1 MEIPAEGSGPGAL
14 QLDKI
19 NGHIEFRNVHFTY
32 PGATEAALNGI
43 SFQVRP
49 GEKVALLGRVGS
61 GKSTIARIILGLYPP
76 SEGLVLIDGSEV
88 RQLDAARMRLRIGSV
103 LQDTVLLSGTVRDN
117 ITLAREHV
125 DDEEMLR
132 AAQLSGTHE
141 FMGKLA
147 NGYEL
152 KLADRGESLSGGQRQ
167 SIAVARALA
176 GKPSILL
183 LDEPTSAMDNQTEM
197 ALIERLN
204 VELKD
209 RTALIITHRLP
220 LLNLVSRIILLDQG
234 KIIADGPRDEVLKQI
249 TKPQQ
254 VTK

>member
-1 MEIPAEGSGPGAL
+1 MI
-14 QLDKI
+14 
-19 NGHIEFRNVHFTY
+19 
-32 PGATEAALNGI
+32 
-43 SFQVRP
+43 
-49 GEKVALLGRVGS
+49 
-61 GKSTIARIILGLYPP
+61 
-76 SEGLVLIDGSEV
+76 
-88 RQLDAARMRLRIGSV
+88 
-103 LQDTVLLSGTVRDN
+103 
-117 ITLAREHV
+117 
-125 DDEEMLR
+125 R

-204 VELKD
+204 RELKD

-234 KIIADGPRDEVLKQI
+234 KVIADGPRDEVLKQL